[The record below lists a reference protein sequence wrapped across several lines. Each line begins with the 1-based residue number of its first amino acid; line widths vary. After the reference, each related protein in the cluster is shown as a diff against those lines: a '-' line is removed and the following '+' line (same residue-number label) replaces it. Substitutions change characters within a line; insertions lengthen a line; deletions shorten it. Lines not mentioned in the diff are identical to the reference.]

1 MINSSV
7 SIKSRQGEVVV
18 NGVTGPDEILLVTCD
33 YDNDKRAVADLSVE
47 QATALIEA
55 LQQIIA

>member
-1 MINSSV
+1 MASSNVPRLQNSSPP
-7 SIKSRQGEVVV
+7 RRR
-18 NGVTGPDEILLVTCD
+18 DEPITCD